1 MPSLRTRS
9 RSRSRKSSRKPEL
22 IHKPRGVIHPRV
34 QKVGPERFGIVSV
47 DCAKARSKW
56 MLADFYGNV
65 FIPPTLVEHDRPAL
79 NAAVSRIRHA
89 VRQHHLGDLI
99 VAVERTGR
107 YHEFVLRAFQKAGL
121 ETRVVHPFTSKQFRQ
136 PRDPDCKTD
145 DNDLAAIHRA
155 AVNGFALLEPEWDES
170 DRELQLLVRH
180 RRDLVRKRS
189 ALQCQ
194 IREHLQVALP
204 GFAECFSDLW
214 ESPVAWALLRQAPSL
229 DALRKANG
237 RELGQWLCDHHVRF
251 QQRSVERIADWAAHA
266 APAGAA
272 APRHLAVL
280 LALHDDH
287 LQKTREIQA
296 LEGDLAARVAR
307 TPYVLLMSI
316 PGINVVSAAD
326 CAGEMGP
333 IQFYPNP
340 CAITG
345 RAGLCPSRYQS
356 DEIDHPNGPLR
367 KRSNR
372 TLRAVLMFI
381 ADNLV
386 ECNNHFRSLKTRWAL
401 AGHDARAI
409 RVRVA
414 MRFCRIAF
422 HMIAGRQ
429 VFQHPCSRER
439 GYILEKLVAFHR
451 QHRTPMTQLLPDLN
465 AAVGQLPHSEYA
477 AEAAP
482 LRKELDVIQS
492 RRRRDPQPLGEIL
505 PAVLARLGDPG
516 VEFKS
521 SGGAIPT

>member
-1 MPSLRTRS
+1 MASVRTPS

-22 IHKPRGVIHPRV
+22 IGKPRGVIHPRV
-34 QKVGPERFGIVSV
+34 QIVGPERFGIVSV

-65 FIPPTLVEHDRPAL
+65 FVPPTAVEHDRPAL
-79 NAAVSRIRHA
+79 DAAVARIRHA
-89 VRQHHLGDLI
+89 IRQHHLGDLI

-121 ETRVVHPFTSKQFRQ
+121 ETRVVHPFTSKQFRL

-145 DNDLAAIHRA
+145 DTDLAAIHRA

-170 DRELQLLVRH
+170 DRELQLLVRQ

-204 GFAECFSDLW
+204 GFADCFHDLW
-214 ESPVAWALLRQAPSL
+214 EAPVAWTLLRHTSAL
-229 DALRKANG
+229 DLLRKAD
-237 RELGQWLCDHHVRF
+237 RQELERWLGEQHVRF
-251 QQRSVERIADWAAHA
+251 QQRSLDRIADWAAHA

-272 APRHLAVL
+272 AARHLAVL

-296 LEGDLAARVAR
+296 LEGNLAARVVR
-307 TPYVLLMSI
+307 VPYLLLMSI
-316 PGINVVSAAD
+316 PGINVISAAE

-340 CAITG
+340 CAVTG

-356 DEIDHPNGPLR
+356 DEVDRPDRPLR

-372 TLRAVLMFI
+372 TLRAALMFI
-381 ADNLV
+381 ADNLI
-386 ECNNHFRSLKTRWAL
+386 ECNEHFRSLKTRWQL
-401 AGHDARAI
+401 AGHDPRAI

-422 HMIAGRQ
+422 HMVAGRQ
-429 VFQHPCSRER
+429 VYQHPASRER
-439 GYILEKLVAFHR
+439 GYILQKLLAFHR
-451 QHRTPMTQLLPDLN
+451 LHHTPLTQVLPDLN
-465 AAVGQLPHSEYA
+465 AAVGQLPRSEYA

-482 LRKELDVIQS
+482 LKQELDAIHS

-505 PAVLARLGDPG
+505 PAVLARLGGPG
-516 VEFKS
+516 VQSQS
-521 SGGAIPT
+521 SGDAIPT